1 MAAVELAT
9 GYVTLTAETSH
20 LSRQIASAFSGAQ
33 SIGAKAGRQMGEA
46 MAKSFNDS
54 KPADLSDLEKKVS
67 DAENR
72 MTQIVEVSA
81 RKRKAAADAIVAAQT
96 RLSAATEAHAAKVKL
111 VEAAEANLQ
120 AVRTNENA
128 TSAQI
133 LAAESK
139 LSSARS
145 AATNAAASVQ
155 SAEARVTS
163 AREKYVNVSRT
174 ATTQIASHADALKS
188 AKKSLDEA
196 KKANDELG
204 DSAAKSGSVFG
215 RIAGTFRKGFASLP
229 TIARKGFRESF
240 ASADDEA
247 EKSAKS
253 SSNIFASTFKK
264 ALLAGGGL
272 FAGAK
277 LFSFGK
283 DAISDAGDLEQSIGA
298 VDSVFK
304 SSAEQVHQ
312 WAQVSATS
320 LGISENAYNELASV
334 LGASLKNG
342 GTSVDELAGKT
353 NDLIALGADL
363 ASMYGGSTKEAI
375 EAISAALR
383 GETDPIERYGI
394 SINDAALSARALELG
409 IHKTGGA
416 FTTQQKQLLTQK
428 LLFEQSTDAQGNFN
442 RESDT
447 YAHKVQ
453 VAQASWENFRAELGS
468 AVLPAITSVMDVLAK
483 FLQPILTEVTGGV
496 RAFVASW
503 NNLDGDV
510 TSSGFAGF
518 MEVVA
523 FALRSVWE
531 AIKKFFLELILPVLR
546 EQVLPFLVSALYSVQ
561 EFFEGLSG
569 ITDGSDSYSGLSHFF
584 YELGTA
590 IRGFVG
596 FLAGTSNIWLP
607 ITAGLAAAI
616 ATIKA
621 YMAYVRISTAITTA
635 WSIATGVQEGAL
647 WGLTVS
653 EWGVIA
659 PIALV
664 VAGIALIIG
673 AFILAYNQIGWF
685 RDFVDSV
692 FAAIQAAI
700 GAVVEWFQNE
710 VAPLIGAVIGAI
722 GDFFVQMYQSYIKPA
737 WDWIV
742 QAISDAIGWISENV
756 VPVFTAIG
764 EGISAA
770 FGWIVDN
777 VVPAFVAGFQL
788 FINDIKFVFDGIVR
802 AVQQIG
808 PAFTWLYETIVKP
821 VFTWIVDTVAAAVD
835 WFSQNVAPA
844 LQVAFGGV
852 LEWWNSTFGPAW
864 DATVKGFG
872 EVFGWVYE
880 NLIKPVWDWL
890 SQTIT
895 GFVNWFQND
904 FLKWNENALNEYGN
918 HFTWLYATIVKPVFG
933 FIQSVVSAFVDWW
946 NTSFMPPVQAGLQ
959 VLGDIFMWLYENVVK
974 PIWTGIM
981 IAITVVAAVI
991 YTIIQGLIWLFQNV
1005 LAPVFTWLYENVV
1018 KPIWTG
1024 IMIAITVVAAV
1035 IYTIIQ
1041 GLIWLFQN
1049 VLAPVFTWLYE
1060 TIVIPIWNGIQTV
1073 IQVVV
1078 DIVTGIINGFIWLF
1092 QNVLAPVFT
1101 WLYET
1106 IIKPIWDGIQAA
1118 IQFVIDVIK
1127 LEIDGW
1133 IAIFQNVLA
1142 PVFTWLYETIIK
1154 PIWDG
1159 IQAAIQ
1165 IAVSIIT
1172 GIINA
1177 LTWMF
1182 QNIFAPMFTW
1192 LYDTIIKPVWDLI
1205 QAAIKAVWDWMQNI
1219 LFPGIQ
1225 AVLNAIGQVFQ
1236 WLYDVFIKPVW
1247 DLIQAAIKAVW
1258 DWMSNTLI
1266 PGVKAVLDTLGGAFQ
1281 WVYDT
1286 IIKPVWDG
1294 IQNTIKT
1301 VWDFVHD
1308 KVLDPM
1314 INFLK
1319 DTFTKAWE
1327 STADG
1332 IGKIWEGLKKL
1343 VAAPI
1348 KFVVGTVI
1356 NDTFIEGYNKLND
1369 FWGGGDLSKIDISGL
1384 NGYATGG
1391 YTGRGNKYD
1400 VAGVV
1405 HADEYV
1411 IRKESRKKFER
1422 DNPGALDQINRTGS
1436 IDGVGAAAGCPHCGG
1451 HHKDGAGA
1459 GHETTAPTSG
1469 PPPAGPHGGIWGGFQ
1484 AQLSKA
1490 GHIYIPKK
1498 SFMGVNTEDV
1508 AHAWTGRSALDVR
1521 VGKGSPGIEFRT
1533 GGAGTW
1539 GFTQGNTIWM
1549 QNTVPQDYRRA
1560 VLIHELGHALSLYH
1574 TMNTGS
1580 IMHPVM
1586 KGPKWPSA
1594 LDYGAL
1600 ARTWGNPGEGVKTY
1614 SDPGGGNSVLGWIAE
1629 KITSPFKIALQKAR
1643 EAFGGNGF
1651 VDMPIGSAQ
1660 KLLDGFV
1667 DWAAGREQASNV
1679 AGTGGA
1685 AWEGTVRDA
1694 LGRAGL
1700 PTSAA
1705 YVNAWIR
1712 QIDSES
1718 GGNPNARQKV
1728 QDVNSRSGNAAIGL
1742 VQVTPS
1748 TFAHYRDTKLS
1759 GDPYEPLSNL
1769 TAGMRYA
1776 KARYG
1781 VEGMLDVIGH
1791 GHGYAAGGLV
1801 SPSNTFARNFA
1812 QTFGSVTPSLYDRG
1826 GLIHEGLQFIDH
1838 QRRTPDYV
1846 LTSAQWEKMFELAAH
1861 VEKTEGARGGIT
1873 IGTVHG
1879 HSAEEVAA
1887 EIDKMRRRK
1896 EALEYV

>member
-20 LSRQIASAFSGAQ
+20 LSKQIASAFSGAQ

-788 FINDIKFVFDGIVR
+788 FINDVKFVFDGIVR

-918 HFTWLYATIVKPVFG
+918 HFTWLYETIVKPVFG

-1118 IQFVIDVIK
+1118 IQ
-1127 LEIDGW
+1127 
-1133 IAIFQNVLA
+1133 
-1142 PVFTWLYETIIK
+1142 
-1154 PIWDG
+1154 
-1159 IQAAIQ
+1159 

-1192 LYDTIIKPVWDLI
+1192 LYDTI
-1205 QAAIKAVWDWMQNI
+1205 
-1219 LFPGIQ
+1219 
-1225 AVLNAIGQVFQ
+1225 
-1236 WLYDVFIKPVW
+1236 IKPVW

-1679 AGTGGA
+1679 AGSGGA

-1812 QTFGSVTPSLYDRG
+1812 QTFGTVTPSLYDRG

-1887 EIDKMRRRK
+1887 EIEKMRRRK

>member
-20 LSRQIASAFSGAQ
+20 LSKQIASAFSGAQ

-918 HFTWLYATIVKPVFG
+918 HFTWLYETIVKPVFG

-959 VLGDIFMWLYENVVK
+959 VLGDIFM
-974 PIWTGIM
+974 
-981 IAITVVAAVI
+981 
-991 YTIIQGLIWLFQNV
+991 
-1005 LAPVFTWLYENVV
+1005 WLYENVV

-1106 IIKPIWDGIQAA
+1106 IIKPIWNGIQAA

-1192 LYDTIIKPVWDLI
+1192 LYDTI
-1205 QAAIKAVWDWMQNI
+1205 
-1219 LFPGIQ
+1219 
-1225 AVLNAIGQVFQ
+1225 
-1236 WLYDVFIKPVW
+1236 IKPVW

-1451 HHKDGAGA
+1451 HHKVGAG
-1459 GHETTAPTSG
+1459 GGIETTAPTSG

-1728 QDVNSRSGNAAIGL
+1728 QDVNSRSGNSAIGL

-1812 QTFGSVTPSLYDRG
+1812 QTFGTVTPSLYDRG

-1887 EIDKMRRRK
+1887 EIEKMRRRK

>member
-20 LSRQIASAFSGAQ
+20 LSKQIASAFSGAQ

-81 RKRKAAADAIVAAQT
+81 RKRKAAADAIAAAQT

-788 FINDIKFVFDGIVR
+788 FINDVKFVFDGIVR

-844 LQVAFGGV
+844 LQAAFGGV

-918 HFTWLYATIVKPVFG
+918 HFTWLYETIVKPVFG

-1005 LAPVFTWLYENVV
+1005 LAPVFTWLYE
-1018 KPIWTG
+1018 
-1024 IMIAITVVAAV
+1024 
-1035 IYTIIQ
+1035 
-1041 GLIWLFQN
+1041 
-1049 VLAPVFTWLYE
+1049 
-1060 TIVIPIWNGIQTV
+1060 TIVIPIWSGIQTV

-1106 IIKPIWDGIQAA
+1106 IIKPIW
-1118 IQFVIDVIK
+1118 
-1127 LEIDGW
+1127 
-1133 IAIFQNVLA
+1133 N
-1142 PVFTWLYETIIK
+1142 
-1154 PIWDG
+1154 G

-1266 PGVKAVLDTLGGAFQ
+1266 PGVKAVLDTLGGAFR

>member
-20 LSRQIASAFSGAQ
+20 LSKQIASAFSGAQ

-247 EKSAKS
+247 EKSARS

-394 SINDAALSARALELG
+394 SINDAALSARAVELG

-788 FINDIKFVFDGIVR
+788 FINDVKFVFDGIVR

-918 HFTWLYATIVKPVFG
+918 HFTWLYETIVKPVFG

-959 VLGDIFMWLYENVVK
+959 VLGDIFM
-974 PIWTGIM
+974 
-981 IAITVVAAVI
+981 
-991 YTIIQGLIWLFQNV
+991 
-1005 LAPVFTWLYENVV
+1005 WLYENVV

-1106 IIKPIWDGIQAA
+1106 IIKPIWNGIQAA

-1679 AGTGGA
+1679 AGSGGA

-1812 QTFGSVTPSLYDRG
+1812 QTFGTVTPSLYDRG

-1887 EIDKMRRRK
+1887 EIEKMRRRK

>member
-918 HFTWLYATIVKPVFG
+918 HFTWLYETIVKPVFG

-959 VLGDIFMWLYENVVK
+959 VLGDIFM
-974 PIWTGIM
+974 
-981 IAITVVAAVI
+981 
-991 YTIIQGLIWLFQNV
+991 
-1005 LAPVFTWLYENVV
+1005 WLYENVV

>member
-20 LSRQIASAFSGAQ
+20 LSKQIASAFSGAQ

-81 RKRKAAADAIVAAQT
+81 RKRKAAADAIAAAQT

-111 VEAAEANLQ
+111 VEVAEANLQ

-788 FINDIKFVFDGIVR
+788 FINDVKFVFDGIVR

-844 LQVAFGGV
+844 LQAAFGGV

-918 HFTWLYATIVKPVFG
+918 HFTWLYETIVKPVFG

-991 YTIIQGLIWLFQNV
+991 YTIIQGLIWL
-1005 LAPVFTWLYENVV
+1005 
-1018 KPIWTG
+1018 
-1024 IMIAITVVAAV
+1024 
-1035 IYTIIQ
+1035 
-1041 GLIWLFQN
+1041 
-1049 VLAPVFTWLYE
+1049 
-1060 TIVIPIWNGIQTV
+1060 
-1073 IQVVV
+1073 
-1078 DIVTGIINGFIWLF
+1078 
-1092 QNVLAPVFT
+1092 
-1101 WLYET
+1101 
-1106 IIKPIWDGIQAA
+1106 
-1118 IQFVIDVIK
+1118 
-1127 LEIDGW
+1127 
-1133 IAIFQNVLA
+1133 FQNVLA

-1679 AGTGGA
+1679 AGSGGA

-1812 QTFGSVTPSLYDRG
+1812 QTFGTVTPSLYDRG

-1861 VEKTEGARGGIT
+1861 VEKTEGARAGIT

-1887 EIDKMRRRK
+1887 EIEKMRRRK

>member
-20 LSRQIASAFSGAQ
+20 LSKQIASAFSGAQ

-788 FINDIKFVFDGIVR
+788 FINDVKFVFDGIVR

-918 HFTWLYATIVKPVFG
+918 HFTWLYETIVKPVFG

-959 VLGDIFMWLYENVVK
+959 VLGDIFM
-974 PIWTGIM
+974 
-981 IAITVVAAVI
+981 
-991 YTIIQGLIWLFQNV
+991 
-1005 LAPVFTWLYENVV
+1005 WLYENVV

-1106 IIKPIWDGIQAA
+1106 IIKPIW
-1118 IQFVIDVIK
+1118 
-1127 LEIDGW
+1127 
-1133 IAIFQNVLA
+1133 N
-1142 PVFTWLYETIIK
+1142 
-1154 PIWDG
+1154 G

-1679 AGTGGA
+1679 AGSGGA

-1728 QDVNSRSGNAAIGL
+1728 QDVNSRSGNSAIGL

-1812 QTFGSVTPSLYDRG
+1812 QTFGTVTPSLYDRG

-1861 VEKTEGARGGIT
+1861 VEKTEGARAGIT

-1879 HSAEEVAA
+1879 HSAEEIAA
-1887 EIDKMRRRK
+1887 EIEKMRRRK

>member
-20 LSRQIASAFSGAQ
+20 LSKQIASAFSGAQ

-788 FINDIKFVFDGIVR
+788 FINDVKFVFDGIVR

-918 HFTWLYATIVKPVFG
+918 HFTWLYETIVKPVFG

-1005 LAPVFTWLYENVV
+1005 LAPVFTWLYE
-1018 KPIWTG
+1018 
-1024 IMIAITVVAAV
+1024 
-1035 IYTIIQ
+1035 
-1041 GLIWLFQN
+1041 
-1049 VLAPVFTWLYE
+1049 
-1060 TIVIPIWNGIQTV
+1060 
-1073 IQVVV
+1073 
-1078 DIVTGIINGFIWLF
+1078 
-1092 QNVLAPVFT
+1092 
-1101 WLYET
+1101 T
-1106 IIKPIWDGIQAA
+1106 IIKPIWNGIQAA

-1266 PGVKAVLDTLGGAFQ
+1266 PGVKAALDTLGGAFQ

-1679 AGTGGA
+1679 AGSGGA

-1812 QTFGSVTPSLYDRG
+1812 QTFGTVTPSLYDRG

-1887 EIDKMRRRK
+1887 EIEKMRRRK

>member
-20 LSRQIASAFSGAQ
+20 LSKQIASAFSGAQ

-788 FINDIKFVFDGIVR
+788 FINDVKFVFDGIVR

-918 HFTWLYATIVKPVFG
+918 HFTWLYETIVKPVFG

-1005 LAPVFTWLYENVV
+1005 LAPVFTWLYE
-1018 KPIWTG
+1018 
-1024 IMIAITVVAAV
+1024 A
-1035 IYTIIQ
+1035 
-1041 GLIWLFQN
+1041 
-1049 VLAPVFTWLYE
+1049 
-1060 TIVIPIWNGIQTV
+1060 IVIPIWNGIQTV

-1078 DIVTGIINGFIWLF
+1078 DIVTGIINGFIWL
-1092 QNVLAPVFT
+1092 
-1101 WLYET
+1101 
-1106 IIKPIWDGIQAA
+1106 
-1118 IQFVIDVIK
+1118 
-1127 LEIDGW
+1127 
-1133 IAIFQNVLA
+1133 FQNVLA

-1679 AGTGGA
+1679 AGSGGA

-1812 QTFGSVTPSLYDRG
+1812 QTFGTVTPSLYDRG

-1887 EIDKMRRRK
+1887 EIEKMRRRK

>member
-20 LSRQIASAFSGAQ
+20 LSKQIASAFSGAQ

-81 RKRKAAADAIVAAQT
+81 RKRKAAADAIAAAQT

-788 FINDIKFVFDGIVR
+788 FINDVKFVFDGIVR

-844 LQVAFGGV
+844 LQAAFGGV
-852 LEWWNSTFGPAW
+852 LDWWNSTFGPAW

-918 HFTWLYATIVKPVFG
+918 HFTWLYETIVKPVFG

-1005 LAPVFTWLYENVV
+1005 LAPVFTWLYE
-1018 KPIWTG
+1018 
-1024 IMIAITVVAAV
+1024 
-1035 IYTIIQ
+1035 
-1041 GLIWLFQN
+1041 
-1049 VLAPVFTWLYE
+1049 
-1060 TIVIPIWNGIQTV
+1060 
-1073 IQVVV
+1073 
-1078 DIVTGIINGFIWLF
+1078 
-1092 QNVLAPVFT
+1092 
-1101 WLYET
+1101 T
-1106 IIKPIWDGIQAA
+1106 IIKPIWNGIQAA

-1154 PIWDG
+1154 PIWNG

-1679 AGTGGA
+1679 AGSGGA

-1812 QTFGSVTPSLYDRG
+1812 QTFGTVTPSLYDRG

-1861 VEKTEGARGGIT
+1861 VEKTEGARAGIT

-1887 EIDKMRRRK
+1887 EIEKMRRRK

>member
-20 LSRQIASAFSGAQ
+20 LSKQIASAFSGAQ

-81 RKRKAAADAIVAAQT
+81 RKRKAAADAIAAAQT

-304 SSAEQVHQ
+304 SSAEQVHR

-788 FINDIKFVFDGIVR
+788 FINDVKFVFDGIVR

-844 LQVAFGGV
+844 LQAAFGGV

-918 HFTWLYATIVKPVFG
+918 HFTWLYETIVKPVFG

-991 YTIIQGLIWLFQNV
+991 YTIIQGLIWL
-1005 LAPVFTWLYENVV
+1005 
-1018 KPIWTG
+1018 
-1024 IMIAITVVAAV
+1024 
-1035 IYTIIQ
+1035 
-1041 GLIWLFQN
+1041 
-1049 VLAPVFTWLYE
+1049 
-1060 TIVIPIWNGIQTV
+1060 
-1073 IQVVV
+1073 
-1078 DIVTGIINGFIWLF
+1078 
-1092 QNVLAPVFT
+1092 
-1101 WLYET
+1101 
-1106 IIKPIWDGIQAA
+1106 
-1118 IQFVIDVIK
+1118 
-1127 LEIDGW
+1127 
-1133 IAIFQNVLA
+1133 FQNVLA

-1508 AHAWTGRSALDVR
+1508 AHAWTGRSALDIR

-1679 AGTGGA
+1679 AGSGGA

-1812 QTFGSVTPSLYDRG
+1812 QTFGTVTPSLYDRG

-1861 VEKTEGARGGIT
+1861 VEKTEGARAGIT

-1887 EIDKMRRRK
+1887 EIEKMRRRK

>member
-20 LSRQIASAFSGAQ
+20 LSKQIASAFSGAQ

-81 RKRKAAADAIVAAQT
+81 RKRKAAADAIAAAQT

-788 FINDIKFVFDGIVR
+788 FINDVKFVFDGIVR

-844 LQVAFGGV
+844 LQAAFGGV

-918 HFTWLYATIVKPVFG
+918 HFTWLYETIVKPVFG

-1005 LAPVFTWLYENVV
+1005 LAPVFTWLYE
-1018 KPIWTG
+1018 
-1024 IMIAITVVAAV
+1024 
-1035 IYTIIQ
+1035 
-1041 GLIWLFQN
+1041 
-1049 VLAPVFTWLYE
+1049 
-1060 TIVIPIWNGIQTV
+1060 
-1073 IQVVV
+1073 
-1078 DIVTGIINGFIWLF
+1078 
-1092 QNVLAPVFT
+1092 
-1101 WLYET
+1101 T
-1106 IIKPIWDGIQAA
+1106 IIKPIWNGIQAA

-1679 AGTGGA
+1679 AGSGGA

-1812 QTFGSVTPSLYDRG
+1812 QTFGTVTPSLYDRG

-1887 EIDKMRRRK
+1887 EIEKMRRRK

>member
-918 HFTWLYATIVKPVFG
+918 HFTWLYETIVKPVFG

-959 VLGDIFMWLYENVVK
+959 VLGDIFM
-974 PIWTGIM
+974 
-981 IAITVVAAVI
+981 
-991 YTIIQGLIWLFQNV
+991 
-1005 LAPVFTWLYENVV
+1005 WLYENVV

-1812 QTFGSVTPSLYDRG
+1812 QTFGTVTPSLYDRG

-1887 EIDKMRRRK
+1887 EIEKMRRRK

>member
-20 LSRQIASAFSGAQ
+20 LSKQIASAFSGAQ

-788 FINDIKFVFDGIVR
+788 FINDVKFVFDGIVR

-844 LQVAFGGV
+844 LQAAFGGV

-918 HFTWLYATIVKPVFG
+918 HFTWLYETIVKPVFG

-1106 IIKPIWDGIQAA
+1106 IIKPIW
-1118 IQFVIDVIK
+1118 
-1127 LEIDGW
+1127 
-1133 IAIFQNVLA
+1133 N
-1142 PVFTWLYETIIK
+1142 
-1154 PIWDG
+1154 G

-1266 PGVKAVLDTLGGAFQ
+1266 PGVKAVLDTLGGAFR

-1887 EIDKMRRRK
+1887 EIEKMRRRK

>member
-20 LSRQIASAFSGAQ
+20 LSKQIASAFSGAQ

-788 FINDIKFVFDGIVR
+788 FINDVKFVFDGIVR

-918 HFTWLYATIVKPVFG
+918 HFTWLYETIVKPVFG

-1005 LAPVFTWLYENVV
+1005 LAPVFTWLYE
-1018 KPIWTG
+1018 
-1024 IMIAITVVAAV
+1024 
-1035 IYTIIQ
+1035 
-1041 GLIWLFQN
+1041 
-1049 VLAPVFTWLYE
+1049 

-1078 DIVTGIINGFIWLF
+1078 DIVTGIINGFIWL
-1092 QNVLAPVFT
+1092 
-1101 WLYET
+1101 
-1106 IIKPIWDGIQAA
+1106 
-1118 IQFVIDVIK
+1118 
-1127 LEIDGW
+1127 
-1133 IAIFQNVLA
+1133 FQNVLA

-1679 AGTGGA
+1679 AGSGGA

-1812 QTFGSVTPSLYDRG
+1812 QTFGTVTPSLYDRG

-1887 EIDKMRRRK
+1887 EIEKMRRRK

>member
-20 LSRQIASAFSGAQ
+20 LSKQIASAFSGAQ

-764 EGISAA
+764 EGISTA

-788 FINDIKFVFDGIVR
+788 FINDVKFVFDGIVR

-918 HFTWLYATIVKPVFG
+918 HFTWLYETIVKPVFG

-959 VLGDIFMWLYENVVK
+959 VLGDIFM
-974 PIWTGIM
+974 
-981 IAITVVAAVI
+981 
-991 YTIIQGLIWLFQNV
+991 
-1005 LAPVFTWLYENVV
+1005 WLYENVV

-1106 IIKPIWDGIQAA
+1106 IIKPIWNGIQAA

-1629 KITSPFKIALQKAR
+1629 EITSPFKIALQKAR

-1679 AGTGGA
+1679 AGSGGA

-1812 QTFGSVTPSLYDRG
+1812 QTFGTVTPSLYDRG

-1887 EIDKMRRRK
+1887 EIEKMRRRK

>member
-20 LSRQIASAFSGAQ
+20 LSKQIASAFSGAQ

-81 RKRKAAADAIVAAQT
+81 RKRKAAADAIAAAQT

-788 FINDIKFVFDGIVR
+788 FINDVKFVFDGIVR

-844 LQVAFGGV
+844 LQAAFGGV

-918 HFTWLYATIVKPVFG
+918 HFTWLYETIVKPVFG

-1005 LAPVFTWLYENVV
+1005 LAPVFTWLYE
-1018 KPIWTG
+1018 
-1024 IMIAITVVAAV
+1024 
-1035 IYTIIQ
+1035 
-1041 GLIWLFQN
+1041 
-1049 VLAPVFTWLYE
+1049 

-1092 QNVLAPVFT
+1092 QN
-1101 WLYET
+1101 
-1106 IIKPIWDGIQAA
+1106 I
-1118 IQFVIDVIK
+1118 
-1127 LEIDGW
+1127 
-1133 IAIFQNVLA
+1133 LA

-1508 AHAWTGRSALDVR
+1508 AHAWTGRSALDIR

-1679 AGTGGA
+1679 AGSGGA

-1812 QTFGSVTPSLYDRG
+1812 QTFGTVTPSLYDRG

-1861 VEKTEGARGGIT
+1861 VEKTEGARAGIT

-1887 EIDKMRRRK
+1887 EIEKMRRRK

>member
-1 MAAVELAT
+1 MVAVELAT

-20 LSRQIASAFSGAQ
+20 LSKQIASAFSGAQ

-788 FINDIKFVFDGIVR
+788 FINDVKFVFDGIVR

-918 HFTWLYATIVKPVFG
+918 HFTWLYETIVKPVFG

-959 VLGDIFMWLYENVVK
+959 VLGDIFM
-974 PIWTGIM
+974 
-981 IAITVVAAVI
+981 
-991 YTIIQGLIWLFQNV
+991 
-1005 LAPVFTWLYENVV
+1005 WLYENVV

-1106 IIKPIWDGIQAA
+1106 IIKPIWNGIQAA

-1142 PVFTWLYETIIK
+1142 PVFTWLYDTIIK

-1679 AGTGGA
+1679 AGSGGA

-1812 QTFGSVTPSLYDRG
+1812 QTFGTVTPSLYDRG

-1861 VEKTEGARGGIT
+1861 VEKTEGARAGIT

-1887 EIDKMRRRK
+1887 EIEKMRRRK

>member
-20 LSRQIASAFSGAQ
+20 LSKQIASAFSGAQ

-788 FINDIKFVFDGIVR
+788 FINDVKFVFDGIVR

-918 HFTWLYATIVKPVFG
+918 HFTWLYETIVKPVFG

-959 VLGDIFMWLYENVVK
+959 VLGDIFM
-974 PIWTGIM
+974 
-981 IAITVVAAVI
+981 
-991 YTIIQGLIWLFQNV
+991 
-1005 LAPVFTWLYENVV
+1005 WLYENVV

-1106 IIKPIWDGIQAA
+1106 IIKPIWNGIQAA

-1154 PIWDG
+1154 PIWNG

-1266 PGVKAVLDTLGGAFQ
+1266 PGVKAALDTLGGAFQ

-1679 AGTGGA
+1679 AGSGGA

-1812 QTFGSVTPSLYDRG
+1812 QTFGTVTPSLYDRG

-1887 EIDKMRRRK
+1887 EIEKMRRRK

>member
-1 MAAVELAT
+1 VAAVELAT

-20 LSRQIASAFSGAQ
+20 LSKQIASAFSGAQ

-918 HFTWLYATIVKPVFG
+918 HFTWLYETIVKPVFG

-959 VLGDIFMWLYENVVK
+959 VLGDIFM
-974 PIWTGIM
+974 
-981 IAITVVAAVI
+981 
-991 YTIIQGLIWLFQNV
+991 
-1005 LAPVFTWLYENVV
+1005 WLYENVV

-1106 IIKPIWDGIQAA
+1106 IIKPIWNGIQAA

-1728 QDVNSRSGNAAIGL
+1728 QDVNSRSGNSAIGL

-1812 QTFGSVTPSLYDRG
+1812 QTFGTVTPSLYDRG

-1887 EIDKMRRRK
+1887 EIEKMRRRK

>member
-20 LSRQIASAFSGAQ
+20 LSKQIASAFSGAQ

-788 FINDIKFVFDGIVR
+788 FINDVKFVFDGIVR

-918 HFTWLYATIVKPVFG
+918 HFTWLYETIVKPVFG

-959 VLGDIFMWLYENVVK
+959 VLGDIFM
-974 PIWTGIM
+974 
-981 IAITVVAAVI
+981 
-991 YTIIQGLIWLFQNV
+991 
-1005 LAPVFTWLYENVV
+1005 WLYENVV

-1106 IIKPIWDGIQAA
+1106 IIKPIW
-1118 IQFVIDVIK
+1118 
-1127 LEIDGW
+1127 
-1133 IAIFQNVLA
+1133 N
-1142 PVFTWLYETIIK
+1142 
-1154 PIWDG
+1154 G

-1728 QDVNSRSGNAAIGL
+1728 QDVNSRSGNSAIGL

-1812 QTFGSVTPSLYDRG
+1812 QTFGTVTPSLYDRG

-1887 EIDKMRRRK
+1887 EIEKMRRRK

>member
-20 LSRQIASAFSGAQ
+20 LSKQIASAFSGAQ

-81 RKRKAAADAIVAAQT
+81 RKRKAAADAIAAAQT

-111 VEAAEANLQ
+111 VEVAEANLQ

-788 FINDIKFVFDGIVR
+788 FINDVKFVFDGIVR

-844 LQVAFGGV
+844 LQAAFGGV

-918 HFTWLYATIVKPVFG
+918 HFTWLYETIVKPVFG

-959 VLGDIFMWLYENVVK
+959 VLGDIFM
-974 PIWTGIM
+974 
-981 IAITVVAAVI
+981 
-991 YTIIQGLIWLFQNV
+991 
-1005 LAPVFTWLYENVV
+1005 WLYENVV

-1106 IIKPIWDGIQAA
+1106 IIKPIWNGIQAA

-1154 PIWDG
+1154 PIWNG

-1266 PGVKAVLDTLGGAFQ
+1266 PGVKAVLDTLGGAFR

-1679 AGTGGA
+1679 AGSGGA

-1887 EIDKMRRRK
+1887 EIEKMRRRK

>member
-20 LSRQIASAFSGAQ
+20 LSKQIASAFSGAQ

-788 FINDIKFVFDGIVR
+788 FINDVKFVFDGIVR

-844 LQVAFGGV
+844 LQAAFGGV

-918 HFTWLYATIVKPVFG
+918 HFTWLYETIVKPVFG

-959 VLGDIFMWLYENVVK
+959 VLGDIFM
-974 PIWTGIM
+974 
-981 IAITVVAAVI
+981 
-991 YTIIQGLIWLFQNV
+991 
-1005 LAPVFTWLYENVV
+1005 WLYENVV

-1106 IIKPIWDGIQAA
+1106 IIKPIWNGIQAA

-1154 PIWDG
+1154 PIWNG

-1205 QAAIKAVWDWMQNI
+1205 QAAIKAVWDWM
-1219 LFPGIQ
+1219 
-1225 AVLNAIGQVFQ
+1225 
-1236 WLYDVFIKPVW
+1236 
-1247 DLIQAAIKAVW
+1247 
-1258 DWMSNTLI
+1258 SNTLI
-1266 PGVKAVLDTLGGAFQ
+1266 PGVKAVLDTLGGAFR

-1887 EIDKMRRRK
+1887 EIEKMRRRK

>member
-20 LSRQIASAFSGAQ
+20 LSKQIASAFSGAQ

-81 RKRKAAADAIVAAQT
+81 RKRKAAADAIAAAQT

-111 VEAAEANLQ
+111 VEVAEANLQ

-788 FINDIKFVFDGIVR
+788 FINDVKFVFDGIVR

-844 LQVAFGGV
+844 LQAAFGGV

-918 HFTWLYATIVKPVFG
+918 HFTWLYETIVKPVFG

-959 VLGDIFMWLYENVVK
+959 VLGDIFM
-974 PIWTGIM
+974 
-981 IAITVVAAVI
+981 
-991 YTIIQGLIWLFQNV
+991 
-1005 LAPVFTWLYENVV
+1005 WLYENVV

-1118 IQFVIDVIK
+1118 IQ
-1127 LEIDGW
+1127 
-1133 IAIFQNVLA
+1133 
-1142 PVFTWLYETIIK
+1142 
-1154 PIWDG
+1154 
-1159 IQAAIQ
+1159 

-1192 LYDTIIKPVWDLI
+1192 LYDTI
-1205 QAAIKAVWDWMQNI
+1205 
-1219 LFPGIQ
+1219 
-1225 AVLNAIGQVFQ
+1225 
-1236 WLYDVFIKPVW
+1236 IKPVW

-1679 AGTGGA
+1679 AGSGGA

-1812 QTFGSVTPSLYDRG
+1812 QTFGTVTPSLYDRG

-1861 VEKTEGARGGIT
+1861 VEKTEGARAGIT

-1887 EIDKMRRRK
+1887 EIEKMRRRK

>member
-918 HFTWLYATIVKPVFG
+918 HFTWLYETIVKPVFG

-1005 LAPVFTWLYENVV
+1005 LAPVFTWLYE
-1018 KPIWTG
+1018 
-1024 IMIAITVVAAV
+1024 
-1035 IYTIIQ
+1035 
-1041 GLIWLFQN
+1041 
-1049 VLAPVFTWLYE
+1049 

-1078 DIVTGIINGFIWLF
+1078 DIVTGIINGFIWL
-1092 QNVLAPVFT
+1092 
-1101 WLYET
+1101 
-1106 IIKPIWDGIQAA
+1106 
-1118 IQFVIDVIK
+1118 
-1127 LEIDGW
+1127 
-1133 IAIFQNVLA
+1133 FQNVLA

-1812 QTFGSVTPSLYDRG
+1812 QTFGTVTPSLYDRG

-1887 EIDKMRRRK
+1887 EIEKMRRRK

>member
-20 LSRQIASAFSGAQ
+20 LSKQIASAFSGAQ

-788 FINDIKFVFDGIVR
+788 FINDVKFVFDGIVR

-918 HFTWLYATIVKPVFG
+918 HFTWLYETIVKPVFG

-959 VLGDIFMWLYENVVK
+959 VLGDIFM
-974 PIWTGIM
+974 
-981 IAITVVAAVI
+981 
-991 YTIIQGLIWLFQNV
+991 
-1005 LAPVFTWLYENVV
+1005 WLYENVV

-1106 IIKPIWDGIQAA
+1106 IIKPIWNGIQAA

-1154 PIWDG
+1154 PIWNG

-1679 AGTGGA
+1679 AGSGGA

-1812 QTFGSVTPSLYDRG
+1812 QTFGTVTPSLYDRG

-1887 EIDKMRRRK
+1887 EIEKMRRRK

>member
-20 LSRQIASAFSGAQ
+20 LSKQIASAFSGAQ

-81 RKRKAAADAIVAAQT
+81 RKRKAAADAIAAAQT

-788 FINDIKFVFDGIVR
+788 FINDVKFVFDGIVR

-844 LQVAFGGV
+844 LQAAFGGV

-918 HFTWLYATIVKPVFG
+918 HFTWLYETIVKPVFG

-991 YTIIQGLIWLFQNV
+991 YTIIQGLIWL
-1005 LAPVFTWLYENVV
+1005 
-1018 KPIWTG
+1018 
-1024 IMIAITVVAAV
+1024 
-1035 IYTIIQ
+1035 
-1041 GLIWLFQN
+1041 
-1049 VLAPVFTWLYE
+1049 
-1060 TIVIPIWNGIQTV
+1060 
-1073 IQVVV
+1073 
-1078 DIVTGIINGFIWLF
+1078 
-1092 QNVLAPVFT
+1092 
-1101 WLYET
+1101 
-1106 IIKPIWDGIQAA
+1106 
-1118 IQFVIDVIK
+1118 
-1127 LEIDGW
+1127 
-1133 IAIFQNVLA
+1133 FQNVLA

-1679 AGTGGA
+1679 AGSGGA

-1812 QTFGSVTPSLYDRG
+1812 QTFGTVTPSLYDRG

-1887 EIDKMRRRK
+1887 EIEKMRRRK

>member
-20 LSRQIASAFSGAQ
+20 LSKQIASAFSGAQ

-81 RKRKAAADAIVAAQT
+81 QKRKAAADAIVAAQT

-788 FINDIKFVFDGIVR
+788 FINDVKFVFDGIVR

-918 HFTWLYATIVKPVFG
+918 HFTWLYETIVKPVFG

-959 VLGDIFMWLYENVVK
+959 VLGDIFM
-974 PIWTGIM
+974 
-981 IAITVVAAVI
+981 
-991 YTIIQGLIWLFQNV
+991 
-1005 LAPVFTWLYENVV
+1005 WLYENVV

-1106 IIKPIWDGIQAA
+1106 IIKPIWNGIQAA

-1266 PGVKAVLDTLGGAFQ
+1266 PGVKAALDTLGGAFQ

-1679 AGTGGA
+1679 AGSGGA

-1812 QTFGSVTPSLYDRG
+1812 QTFGTVTPSLYDRG

-1887 EIDKMRRRK
+1887 EIEKMRRRK

>member
-20 LSRQIASAFSGAQ
+20 LSKQIASAFSGAQ

-81 RKRKAAADAIVAAQT
+81 RKRKAAADAIAAAQT

-788 FINDIKFVFDGIVR
+788 FINDVKFVFDGIVR

-844 LQVAFGGV
+844 LQVAFGSV

-918 HFTWLYATIVKPVFG
+918 HFTWLYETIVKPVFG

-959 VLGDIFMWLYENVVK
+959 VLGDIFM
-974 PIWTGIM
+974 
-981 IAITVVAAVI
+981 
-991 YTIIQGLIWLFQNV
+991 
-1005 LAPVFTWLYENVV
+1005 WLYENVV

-1106 IIKPIWDGIQAA
+1106 IIKPIWNGIQAA

-1154 PIWDG
+1154 PIWNG

-1266 PGVKAVLDTLGGAFQ
+1266 PGVKAVLDTLGGAFR

-1801 SPSNTFARNFA
+1801 SPSDTFARNFA

-1887 EIDKMRRRK
+1887 EIEKMRRRK

>member
-918 HFTWLYATIVKPVFG
+918 HFTWLYETIVKPVFG

-1078 DIVTGIINGFIWLF
+1078 DIVTGIINGFIWL
-1092 QNVLAPVFT
+1092 
-1101 WLYET
+1101 
-1106 IIKPIWDGIQAA
+1106 
-1118 IQFVIDVIK
+1118 
-1127 LEIDGW
+1127 
-1133 IAIFQNVLA
+1133 FQNVLA

>member
-20 LSRQIASAFSGAQ
+20 LSKQIASAFSGAQ

-788 FINDIKFVFDGIVR
+788 FINDVKFVFDGIVR

-844 LQVAFGGV
+844 LQAAFGGV

-918 HFTWLYATIVKPVFG
+918 HFTWLYETIVKPVFG

-959 VLGDIFMWLYENVVK
+959 VLGDIFM
-974 PIWTGIM
+974 
-981 IAITVVAAVI
+981 
-991 YTIIQGLIWLFQNV
+991 
-1005 LAPVFTWLYENVV
+1005 WLYENVV

-1106 IIKPIWDGIQAA
+1106 IIKPIW
-1118 IQFVIDVIK
+1118 
-1127 LEIDGW
+1127 
-1133 IAIFQNVLA
+1133 N
-1142 PVFTWLYETIIK
+1142 
-1154 PIWDG
+1154 G

-1266 PGVKAVLDTLGGAFQ
+1266 PGVKAVLDTLGGAFR

-1887 EIDKMRRRK
+1887 EIEKMRRRK

>member
-20 LSRQIASAFSGAQ
+20 LSKQIASAFSGAQ

-788 FINDIKFVFDGIVR
+788 FINDVKFVFDGIVR

-918 HFTWLYATIVKPVFG
+918 HFTWLYETIVKPVFG

-959 VLGDIFMWLYENVVK
+959 VLGDIFM
-974 PIWTGIM
+974 
-981 IAITVVAAVI
+981 
-991 YTIIQGLIWLFQNV
+991 
-1005 LAPVFTWLYENVV
+1005 WLYENVV

-1106 IIKPIWDGIQAA
+1106 IIKPIW
-1118 IQFVIDVIK
+1118 
-1127 LEIDGW
+1127 
-1133 IAIFQNVLA
+1133 N
-1142 PVFTWLYETIIK
+1142 
-1154 PIWDG
+1154 G

-1679 AGTGGA
+1679 AGSGGA

-1812 QTFGSVTPSLYDRG
+1812 QTFGTVTPSLYDRG

-1887 EIDKMRRRK
+1887 EIEKMRRRK

>member
-20 LSRQIASAFSGAQ
+20 LSKQIASAFSGAQ

-788 FINDIKFVFDGIVR
+788 FINDVKFVFDGIVR

-918 HFTWLYATIVKPVFG
+918 HFTWLYETIVKPVFG

-1106 IIKPIWDGIQAA
+1106 IIKPIW
-1118 IQFVIDVIK
+1118 
-1127 LEIDGW
+1127 
-1133 IAIFQNVLA
+1133 N
-1142 PVFTWLYETIIK
+1142 
-1154 PIWDG
+1154 G

-1679 AGTGGA
+1679 AGSGGA

-1812 QTFGSVTPSLYDRG
+1812 QTFGTVTPSLYDRG

-1887 EIDKMRRRK
+1887 EIEKMRRRK

>member
-20 LSRQIASAFSGAQ
+20 LSKQIASAFSGAQ

-81 RKRKAAADAIVAAQT
+81 RKRKAAADAIAAAQT

-788 FINDIKFVFDGIVR
+788 FINDVKFVFDGIVR

-844 LQVAFGGV
+844 LQAAFGGV

-918 HFTWLYATIVKPVFG
+918 HFTWLYETIVKPVFG

-991 YTIIQGLIWLFQNV
+991 YTIIQGL
-1005 LAPVFTWLYENVV
+1005 
-1018 KPIWTG
+1018 
-1024 IMIAITVVAAV
+1024 
-1035 IYTIIQ
+1035 
-1041 GLIWLFQN
+1041 
-1049 VLAPVFTWLYE
+1049 
-1060 TIVIPIWNGIQTV
+1060 
-1073 IQVVV
+1073 
-1078 DIVTGIINGFIWLF
+1078 IWLF

-1679 AGTGGA
+1679 AGSGGA

-1812 QTFGSVTPSLYDRG
+1812 QTFGTVTPSLYDRG

-1861 VEKTEGARGGIT
+1861 VEKTEGARAGIT

-1887 EIDKMRRRK
+1887 EIEKMRRRK

>member
-20 LSRQIASAFSGAQ
+20 LSKQIASAFSGAQ

-788 FINDIKFVFDGIVR
+788 FINDVKFVFDGIVR

-918 HFTWLYATIVKPVFG
+918 HFTWLYETIVKPVFG

-1106 IIKPIWDGIQAA
+1106 IIKPIW
-1118 IQFVIDVIK
+1118 
-1127 LEIDGW
+1127 
-1133 IAIFQNVLA
+1133 N
-1142 PVFTWLYETIIK
+1142 
-1154 PIWDG
+1154 G

-1728 QDVNSRSGNAAIGL
+1728 QDVNSRSGNSAIGL

-1812 QTFGSVTPSLYDRG
+1812 QTFGTVTPSLYDRG

-1887 EIDKMRRRK
+1887 EIEKMRRRK

>member
-20 LSRQIASAFSGAQ
+20 LSKQIASAFSGAQ

-788 FINDIKFVFDGIVR
+788 FINDVKFVFDGIVR

-844 LQVAFGGV
+844 LQAAFGGV

-918 HFTWLYATIVKPVFG
+918 HFTWLYETIVKPVFG

-959 VLGDIFMWLYENVVK
+959 VLGDIFM
-974 PIWTGIM
+974 
-981 IAITVVAAVI
+981 
-991 YTIIQGLIWLFQNV
+991 
-1005 LAPVFTWLYENVV
+1005 WLYENVV

-1106 IIKPIWDGIQAA
+1106 IIKPIWNGIQAA

-1154 PIWDG
+1154 PIWNG

-1258 DWMSNTLI
+1258 DWMQNILF
-1266 PGVKAVLDTLGGAFQ
+1266 PGIQAVLNAIGEVFQ
-1281 WVYDT
+1281 WLYDVF
-1286 IIKPVWDG
+1286 IKPVWDG

-1887 EIDKMRRRK
+1887 EIEKMRRRK

>member
-20 LSRQIASAFSGAQ
+20 LSKQIASAFSGAQ

-81 RKRKAAADAIVAAQT
+81 RKRKAAADAIAAAQT

-155 SAEARVTS
+155 SVEARVTS

-229 TIARKGFRESF
+229 TIARMGFRESF

-788 FINDIKFVFDGIVR
+788 FINDVKFVFDGIVR

-844 LQVAFGGV
+844 LQAAFGGV
-852 LEWWNSTFGPAW
+852 LDWWNSTFGPAW

-918 HFTWLYATIVKPVFG
+918 HFTWLYETIVKPVFG

-959 VLGDIFMWLYENVVK
+959 VLGDIFM
-974 PIWTGIM
+974 
-981 IAITVVAAVI
+981 
-991 YTIIQGLIWLFQNV
+991 
-1005 LAPVFTWLYENVV
+1005 WLYENVV

-1106 IIKPIWDGIQAA
+1106 IIKPIWNGIQAA

-1154 PIWDG
+1154 PIWNG

-1679 AGTGGA
+1679 AGSGGA

-1812 QTFGSVTPSLYDRG
+1812 QTFGTVTPSLYDRG

-1861 VEKTEGARGGIT
+1861 VEKTEGARAGIT

-1887 EIDKMRRRK
+1887 EIEKMRRRK

>member
-20 LSRQIASAFSGAQ
+20 LSKQIASAFSGAQ

-788 FINDIKFVFDGIVR
+788 FINDVKFVFDGIVR

-808 PAFTWLYETIVKP
+808 SAFTWLYETIVKP

-918 HFTWLYATIVKPVFG
+918 HFTWLYETIVKPVFG

-959 VLGDIFMWLYENVVK
+959 VLGDIFM
-974 PIWTGIM
+974 
-981 IAITVVAAVI
+981 
-991 YTIIQGLIWLFQNV
+991 
-1005 LAPVFTWLYENVV
+1005 WLYENVV

-1106 IIKPIWDGIQAA
+1106 IIKPIWNGIQAA

-1266 PGVKAVLDTLGGAFQ
+1266 PGVKAALDTLGGAFQ

-1679 AGTGGA
+1679 AGSGGA

-1812 QTFGSVTPSLYDRG
+1812 QTFGTVTPSLYDRG

-1887 EIDKMRRRK
+1887 EIEKMRRRK

>member
-20 LSRQIASAFSGAQ
+20 LSKQIASAFSGAQ

-788 FINDIKFVFDGIVR
+788 FINDVKFVFDGIVR

-918 HFTWLYATIVKPVFG
+918 HFTWLYETIVKPVFG

-959 VLGDIFMWLYENVVK
+959 VLGDIFM
-974 PIWTGIM
+974 
-981 IAITVVAAVI
+981 
-991 YTIIQGLIWLFQNV
+991 
-1005 LAPVFTWLYENVV
+1005 WLYENVV

-1106 IIKPIWDGIQAA
+1106 IIKPIWNGIQAA

-1182 QNIFAPMFTW
+1182 QNIFAPVFTW

-1679 AGTGGA
+1679 AGSGGA

-1812 QTFGSVTPSLYDRG
+1812 QTFGTVTPSLYDRG

-1887 EIDKMRRRK
+1887 EIEKMRRRK

>member
-1 MAAVELAT
+1 
-9 GYVTLTAETSH
+9 
-20 LSRQIASAFSGAQ
+20 
-33 SIGAKAGRQMGEA
+33 MGEA

-81 RKRKAAADAIVAAQT
+81 RKRKAAADAIAAAQT

-788 FINDIKFVFDGIVR
+788 FINDVKFVFDGIVR

-844 LQVAFGGV
+844 LQAAFGGV

-918 HFTWLYATIVKPVFG
+918 HFTWLYETIVKPVFG

-1005 LAPVFTWLYENVV
+1005 LAPVFTWLYE
-1018 KPIWTG
+1018 
-1024 IMIAITVVAAV
+1024 
-1035 IYTIIQ
+1035 
-1041 GLIWLFQN
+1041 
-1049 VLAPVFTWLYE
+1049 
-1060 TIVIPIWNGIQTV
+1060 TIVIPIWSGIQTV

-1106 IIKPIWDGIQAA
+1106 IIKPIW
-1118 IQFVIDVIK
+1118 
-1127 LEIDGW
+1127 
-1133 IAIFQNVLA
+1133 N
-1142 PVFTWLYETIIK
+1142 
-1154 PIWDG
+1154 G

-1266 PGVKAVLDTLGGAFQ
+1266 PGVKAVLDTLGGAFR